1 MVGKWRNFS
10 MPKSAVLVVED
21 DPYIR
26 KGLASS
32 LTKAGYEPY
41 VAEDGV
47 AAWEVLEAHPGHFSA
62 ILLDRGM
69 PRMDG
74 MTLLRQIKDEDRYKH
89 IPVIMQTAS
98 NSKEEILEGL
108 EAGAYYYLTKPFAGP
123 TLIAIVRSAVAD
135 HEEYDSLR
143 REAGEM
149 LGSFSLMEEG
159 VYRFRSIEEAKVLAT
174 LLARCTNDPERVVT
188 GLSELLTNAVEHGNL
203 GITYDDKS
211 RLMESQSWAQEV
223 ERRLSLPENSRKRVR
238 FEIARETDVVVY
250 RIEDEG
256 PGFDWKC
263 YITFNPDR
271 AFDTHGRGIAMSK
284 RLSFDRL
291 EYSGRGNVV
300 TAMVQG
306 ETD

>member
-1 MVGKWRNFS
+1 

-21 DPYIR
+21 DPFIR
-26 KGLASS
+26 KGLESS
-32 LTKAGYEPY
+32 LTTAGYEPS

-47 AAWEVLEAHPGHFSA
+47 AGWEVLEAHPDHFSA

-74 MTLLRQIKDEDRYKH
+74 MTLLRQIKGEDRHKH
-89 IPVIMQTAS
+89 IPVIMQTARD
-98 NSKEEILEGL
+98 SKEEIIEGL
-108 EAGAYYYLTKPFAGP
+108 EAGAYYYLTKPFAVP

-135 HEEYDSLR
+135 HENYDSLR
-143 REAGEM
+143 REAGKM
-149 LGSFSLMEEG
+149 LGSFSLMEKG
-159 VYRFRSIEEAKVLAT
+159 VYRFRSIEEGKVLAT
-174 LLARCTNDPERVVT
+174 LLARCTSDPERVVT
-188 GLSELLTNAVEHGNL
+188 GLAELLTNAVEHGNL

-211 RLMESQSWAQEV
+211 RLMESESWAEEV
-223 ERRLSLPENSRKRVR
+223 ERRLSLPENCRKRVR
-238 FEIARETDVVVY
+238 FEIAREANVVVY

-256 PGFDWKC
+256 PGFDWKS

-291 EYSGRGNVV
+291 EYSGRGNIV
-300 TAMVQG
+300 TAMVQD